1 MRKGSIDPYSS
12 PSNIA
17 TTLVRGP
24 FHYSKHYDKNFIR
37 SVNIHNFNNM
47 QKRRRK
53 FIPQNDLKKSTF
65 KERFDG
71 YLNKLKLEEE
81 NRGANIVKEMST
93 AIGTVLESVQDPLA
107 MLSQP
112 GLVLAGT
119 MDV

>member
-1 MRKGSIDPYSS
+1 MRKGSIDPNSS

-24 FHYSKHYDKNFIR
+24 FHYSKHYDKKFIR
-37 SVNIHNFNNM
+37 SVNIRNFNNV

-71 YLNKLKLEEE
+71 YLDKLKLEEE
-81 NRGANIVKEMST
+81 HRGANIVKEMSS
-93 AIGTVLESVQDPLA
+93 AIGTVLESV
-107 MLSQP
+107 
-112 GLVLAGT
+112 
-119 MDV
+119 